1 MSVLS
6 VAEQMVYEI
15 GDGASYELPDVA
27 CDWRNVRLV
36 AQKDGEH
43 RVHVSGARG
52 RPPSSYL
59 KTCATY
65 SDGWQVSLQFDNQ

>member
-15 GDGASYELPDVA
+15 GDGASYELPDVV
-27 CDWRNVRLV
+27 CDWRAVRLKQL
-36 AQKDGEH
+36 AEH

-52 RPPSSYL
+52 RAPSSLL

-65 SDGWQVSLQFDNQ
+65 SDGWQVRL